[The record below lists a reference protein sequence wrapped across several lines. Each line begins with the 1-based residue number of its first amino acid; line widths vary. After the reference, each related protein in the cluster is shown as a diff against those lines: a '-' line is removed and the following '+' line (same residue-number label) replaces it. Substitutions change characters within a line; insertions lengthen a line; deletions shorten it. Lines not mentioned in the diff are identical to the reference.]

1 MTPQEQLRQETH
13 RYLHQLLMQ
22 LYQSYTDVVS
32 PDQARSIISQEMDS
46 LKTYFLEQAGGDD
59 VVDLETLENFWMQKE
74 RDPDLQ
80 ADAAY
85 YLMAIQTI
93 KNAYVHM
100 SHLTT

>member
-22 LYQSYTDVVS
+22 LYQSYTEVL
-32 PDQARSIISQEMDS
+32 PADQARATIAQEMDAI
-46 LKTYFLEQAGGDD
+46 KAYFQEQAGGDD
-59 VVDLETLENFWMQKE
+59 LVDLETLEAFWLKQE
-74 RDPDLQ
+74 RNPELQ

-93 KNAYVHM
+93 KNAFIHM
-100 SHLTT
+100 SQLT

>member
-22 LYQSYTDVVS
+22 LYQSYTDVLS
-32 PDQARSIISQEMDS
+32 ADQARATISQEMDAI
-46 LKTYFLEQAGGDD
+46 KAYFMEQAGGDD
-59 VVDLETLENFWMQKE
+59 LVDLETLENFWLQHE
-74 RDPDLQ
+74 QDPDLQ